1 MKKLSVWIVVLLMVS
16 VTVMPVLAAQTAT
29 MTVSASKTT
38 LNPGDTFTVTVST
51 TQVEDCTTGGF
62 MFQYDQKVFEYVD
75 GSALVSGFTMAGVS
89 TANGNVAGYFM
100 ATSGSVTIK
109 GDIFRITLKVKD
121 SAAAGSY
128 TVSGV
133 PSLTAL
139 NGTAKEAVS
148 ATAGSVTVTVRANG
162 AEPTEEETVAA
173 TTEPAAASTSEATA
187 EATTASTTE
196 ATEATEALANK
207 GDEAGTP
214 TEILTIGATTSAS
227 EKAGFPWWIPF
238 ALLGV
243 GSIIAIVIIKK
254 KS

>member
-16 VTVMPVLAAQTAT
+16 VMAMPVLAAQTAT
-29 MTVSASKTT
+29 MTVSASKTV

-162 AEPTEEETVAA
+162 AEPTEEETVAV

-196 ATEATEALANK
+196 ATEALANK

-214 TEILTIGATTSAS
+214 TEILTIGATTPAS

-243 GSIIAIVIIKK
+243 GSMIAIVIIKK